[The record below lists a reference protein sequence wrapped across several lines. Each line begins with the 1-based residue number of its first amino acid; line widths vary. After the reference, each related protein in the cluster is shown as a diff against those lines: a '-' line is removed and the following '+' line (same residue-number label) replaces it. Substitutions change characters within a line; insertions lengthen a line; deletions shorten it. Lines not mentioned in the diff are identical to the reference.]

1 MGSAVMLYYG
11 INQVKEGNNNSNDN
25 NKALFDPVAHDWISK
40 CIDIYKISPTFIQFL
55 TTNNYGPLENNPYL
69 KTTHKGRFIE
79 GNSASMAAYFKAT
92 LSLSPSLLSSLGNT
106 CSTVLSFQQHQ
117 LW

>member
-1 MGSAVMLYYG
+1 MGSALMLYYG
-11 INQVKEGNNNSNDN
+11 INQVKEDNNNNSNDN
-25 NKALFDPVAHDWISK
+25 NKAFDPVAHDWISK
-40 CIDIYKISPTFIQFL
+40 CIDIYKITPTFVQFL

-92 LSLSPSLLSSLGNT
+92 LSLSLSSLPSG
-106 CSTVLSFQQHQ
+106 
-117 LW
+117 